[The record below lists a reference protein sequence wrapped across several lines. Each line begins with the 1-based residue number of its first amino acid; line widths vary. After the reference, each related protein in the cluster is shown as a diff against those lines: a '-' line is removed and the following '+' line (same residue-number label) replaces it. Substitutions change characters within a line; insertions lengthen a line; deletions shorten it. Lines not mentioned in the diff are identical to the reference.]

1 MPRKKE
7 HKSINTHKKI
17 ARVPTF
23 IQNACKSAKGKI
35 NIAKLK
41 YNVPQVKSVYSQTL
55 MQFSHRNPEHLCP
68 HLRLIGSA
76 GMRCVR

>member
-41 YNVPQVKSVYSQTL
+41 YNVPQVKKCILTNINAVFPSES
-55 MQFSHRNPEHLCP
+55 
-68 HLRLIGSA
+68 
-76 GMRCVR
+76 